1 MSNISKTES
10 QSDLVCNL
18 CDADDCETL
27 FEAGAAQIARVVR
40 CKNCGLIYANPRGQ
54 LVDHEDY
61 EQWEEAG
68 LLNGLEAD
76 LTHPWRWR
84 LDKESLQVRDF
95 RNTRKTLDRLHPQKG
110 KVLEVGSGLGY
121 LLKSFKDDGWDVV
134 GVDPWR
140 ELPSFTQRVQGF
152 ETTPLTLEQ
161 ANLPAESADV
171 VILLHVIEHVPDP
184 IATMTEIFRV
194 LKPGGH
200 LVMET
205 PRYDTFMFKLM
216 GKRERSLRQDGHIY
230 FYTHDTL
237 QKSYEK
243 VGFTEVETRYVGRS
257 LSAERL
263 IWNLANIAK
272 SESFTNRATQTA
284 RSVGLQNLKFTLNLR
299 DMIRIVAEKPQ
310 A

>member
-1 MSNISKTES
+1 MSNISKKES
-10 QSDLVCNL
+10 QPDLVCNL
-18 CDADDCETL
+18 CGADDYEAL
-27 FEAGAAQIARVVR
+27 FEAGVAQIARVVR
-40 CKNCGLIYANPRGQ
+40 CKHCELIYANPRGQ

-61 EQWEEAG
+61 EQWEETG
-68 LLNGLEAD
+68 LLDGLETDPA
-76 LTHPWRWR
+76 HPWRWR

-110 KVLEVGSGLGY
+110 KVLEAGSGLGY
-121 LLKSFKDDGWDVV
+121 LLKSFKEDGWDAV

-140 ELPSFTQRVQGF
+140 ELPPFTHRVQGF
-152 ETTPLTLEQ
+152 DTLPLTLEQ
-161 ANLPAESADV
+161 ANLPDKSADI

-205 PRYDTFMFKLM
+205 PRYDTAMFKLM

-243 VGFTEVETRYVGRS
+243 VGFSEVETRYVGRS

-263 IWNLANIAK
+263 IWNLANMAK
-272 SESFTNRATQTA
+272 NDRFTNGATRAA
-284 RSVGLQNLKFTLNLR
+284 RAVGMHNLKFTLNLR